1 MRAKEALLSTTNVRG
16 GSTRYRWCF
25 RGAQTMPTQ
34 SQSTARRKSTVTHKP
49 DPLDDAVPLSDRAGV
64 ACMQDEPREPRKSI
78 RPASHVDVDG
88 RNATGGALPA
98 SDDEDNDNDNDDAR
112 ERAIPDH
119 LVRDEDE

>member
-1 MRAKEALLSTTNVRG
+1 
-16 GSTRYRWCF
+16 
-25 RGAQTMPTQ
+25 MPTQ
-34 SQSTARRKSTVTHKP
+34 SKSTARKKSVIPHKS
-49 DPLDDAVPLSDRAGV
+49 DPLDDALPLSDHAGV
-64 ACMQDEPREPRKSI
+64 AWMQEEPKQPKKSV
-78 RPASHVDVDG
+78 RPAGLVDEDG